1 MDRTPRFNHAAL
13 PLQMDT
19 QEWKN
24 HDVQVCGCRQWMSS
38 NRRTISNTSR
48 SWIICDAVPLP
59 KDFVQPC
66 GNNAPVLL
74 GDRGVP
80 LHPIDI
86 SSLLNPVRRAAPPHP
101 VPIMT
106 SHDAGPETATPRCVL
121 QDPGSGFRPDQCVD
135 EQKPVRILASVE
147 VPG

>member
-1 MDRTPRFNHAAL
+1 
-13 PLQMDT
+13 
-19 QEWKN
+19 
-24 HDVQVCGCRQWMSS
+24 MSS

-48 SWIICDAVPLP
+48 SRIICDAVPLP

-106 SHDAGPETATPRCVL
+106 SHDACPGTVALAMCVARSW
-121 QDPGSGFRPDQCVD
+121 QWFQAG
-135 EQKPVRILASVE
+135 PVRR
-147 VPG
+147 